1 MRDAL
6 ADSQIRLD
14 SAAVAPADS
23 AADTARQFLD
33 LLAPMLRA
41 SNLQALELLAQAPVA
56 VAGAQAAR
64 YLQFRKQV
72 QQLQFDAA
80 LRTLDDLMEH
90 L

>member
-1 MRDAL
+1 
-6 ADSQIRLD
+6 
-14 SAAVAPADS
+14 
-23 AADTARQFLD
+23 
-33 LLAPMLRA
+33 MLRA